1 MKQATDQVSQTFD
14 FYALTVPERFQF
26 GADAATIISGLIAIV
41 AIGWAVRS
49 HRTVLR
55 EQARLRAQELIISIA
70 QSWNGNEMLP
80 VRIEASQWL
89 SDFPDDVDPIQWLAD
104 QGGDWTKIAV
114 IAHFLV
120 SVEYLVQ
127 DGQIDEA
134 LAVRHIGG
142 GGWWLA
148 NLCICISDF
157 RANIGWS
164 RRLTLCV
171 HGTQRSKPPQSCQL
185 RRDLTTQ
192 HKTRHSVFL

>member
-120 SVEYLVQ
+120 SVEMQ
-127 DGQIDEA
+127 D
-134 LAVRHIGG
+134 
-142 GGWWLA
+142 
-148 NLCICISDF
+148 S
-157 RANIGWS
+157 
-164 RRLTLCV
+164 
-171 HGTQRSKPPQSCQL
+171 
-185 RRDLTTQ
+185 
-192 HKTRHSVFL
+192 